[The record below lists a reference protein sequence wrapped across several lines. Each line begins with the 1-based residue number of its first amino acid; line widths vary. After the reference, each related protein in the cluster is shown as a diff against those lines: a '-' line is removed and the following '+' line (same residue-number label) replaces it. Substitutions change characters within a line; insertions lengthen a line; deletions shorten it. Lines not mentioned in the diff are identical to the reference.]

1 MTQLPR
7 NTILQGDA
15 LTRLKELP
23 TASIDCVI
31 TSPPYFQLR
40 DYGIGG
46 QIGHEPRVDGW
57 VSALRDVFF
66 ELARILKPTGSV
78 WLNVG
83 DTYSRR
89 GGDGSLAKSMLLG
102 PERLLMALAQDG
114 WIVRN
119 KVIWDKVRTTPHP
132 TSDRL
137 TSAYEVVYYLVR
149 SKTYHFD
156 LEAIRDHHLPDTLR
170 RPFAHFPQLQ
180 DVPQELLLGKNPGD
194 VWHIPPSLYSGAHF
208 ATFPPNLV
216 RRPILASCPEKIC
229 VRCGRPWKRA
239 VTQFYVPIKRAPDT
253 RTDKRLMSYPAHDV
267 IYLAGKTEPRCL
279 CGGETVPGVVLDP
292 FFGSGP
298 VGEVAKELGR
308 DYIGIELNPEYI
320 KLANERLARTKTG
333 SANA

>member
-7 NTILQGDA
+7 NTILAGDA
-15 LTRLKELP
+15 LTRLKDLP

-40 DYGIGG
+40 DYGVGG
-46 QIGHEPRVDGW
+46 QIGHEPQVHGW
-57 VSALRDVFF
+57 VGALRDVFY
-66 ELARILKPTGSV
+66 ELARVLKPTGSV

-83 DTYSRR
+83 DTYSSHVHS
-89 GGDGSLAKSMLLG
+89 GALPKSMLMG
-102 PERLLMALAQDG
+102 PERLLAVLAEDG

-156 LEAIRDHHLPDTLR
+156 LEAIRDQHLPDTLR
-170 RPFAHFPQLQ
+170 RAFEAFPQLQ
-180 DVPQELLLGKNPGD
+180 DVPQGLLLGKNPGD
-194 VWHIPPSLYSGAHF
+194 VWRITASIYRGAHF
-208 ATFPPNLV
+208 ATFPPELV
-216 RRPILASCPEKIC
+216 RRPLLASCPEKIC
-229 VRCGRPWKRA
+229 VTCGTPWKRA
-239 VTQFYVPIKRAPDT
+239 VTPFYVPIHRANRSRPD
-253 RTDKRLMSYPAHDV
+253 KMLMNYPAHDV

-292 FFGSGP
+292 FFGSGT
-298 VGEVAKELGR
+298 VGEVARKLGR
-308 DYIGIELNPEYI
+308 DYIGIELNSEYI
-320 KLANERLARTKTG
+320 QLANERLAK
-333 SANA
+333 SDSND